1 MNIYSTQK
9 SLVVLHNNRR
19 ATINFEG
26 TGTIPSTWKAQICK
40 YSGDDAIKG
49 RWDDIKQFKPEHT
62 YKDKNIII
70 KIGMSSVYDEN
81 HSRNLCNKT
90 MKLKFG
96 ESIKVQNKIGSG
108 QFYRL
113 QIKCNQEGI
122 ATEVLMASELD
133 AIDIYGIMKAPDFFK
148 NKKKKTILWVV
159 GLDNVNPAYKK
170 DLSKAL
176 LDNIP
181 DNYCIVIVE
190 DTMNPKVQKFR

>member
-1 MNIYSTQK
+1 
-9 SLVVLHNNRR
+9 
-19 ATINFEG
+19 
-26 TGTIPSTWKAQICK
+26 
-40 YSGDDAIKG
+40 
-49 RWDDIKQFKPEHT
+49 
-62 YKDKNIII
+62 
-70 KIGMSSVYDEN
+70 
-81 HSRNLCNKT
+81 

-122 ATEVLMASELD
+122 ATEVLMVSELD

-148 NKKKKTILWVV
+148 NKKQKTVLWVV

-176 LDNIP
+176 LTDIP
-181 DNYCIVIVE
+181 DNYCVVIVE
-190 DTMNPKVQKFR
+190 DTMNPKELD